1 MPRRLFIGGNWKCNG
16 TVSSLTELINAFN
29 AAGDLKTD
37 RDIVIAPTALHI
49 SLAKNLLRKEIE
61 VSAQNIWK
69 VNGYGAF
76 TGELSA
82 PMLKDFGVNWTLL
95 GHSERR
101 HTVAAESDE
110 LIAEKTKI
118 ALANG
123 VKVILCIGELLE
135 DRESGKTMDVC
146 KAQLQAVVDVLEEK
160 DWENIVIAYE
170 PVWAIGTGKTATPD
184 VAEETHA
191 QIRAYMA
198 SAVSPAVAENVRI
211 IYGGSVSTKNC
222 ADLIK
227 KEDIDGFLVGGASLK
242 PDFVQI
248 INC

>member
-1 MPRRLFIGGNWKCNG
+1 MFLKFIR
-16 TVSSLTELINAFN
+16 I
-29 AAGDLKTD
+29 
-37 RDIVIAPTALHI
+37 
-49 SLAKNLLRKEIE
+49 
-61 VSAQNIWK
+61 
-69 VNGYGAF
+69 
-76 TGELSA
+76 
-82 PMLKDFGVNWTLL
+82 DFGINWTLV

-110 LIAEKTKI
+110 LIAEKTKV

-123 VKVILCIGELLE
+123 IKVILCIGELLE
-135 DRESGKTMDVC
+135 ERESGKTMDVC
-146 KAQLQAVVDVLEEK
+146 KAQLQAVVNAVEEK

-170 PVWAIGTGKTATPD
+170 PVWAIGTGKTATPE

-191 QIRAYMA
+191 EIRAFMA
-198 SAVSPAVAENVRI
+198 SAVSAAVAENVRI

-222 ADLIK
+222 ADLIA

>member
-1 MPRRLFIGGNWKCNG
+1 MARRLFIGGNWKCNG
-16 TVSSLTELINAFN
+16 TKASLTDLINTFN
-29 AAGDLKTD
+29 AAGEIKAD
-37 RDIVIAPTALHI
+37 RDVVIAPTAIHI
-49 SLAKNLLRKEIE
+49 GFVQGLLRPEIQIA
-61 VSAQNIWK
+61 AQNIWK
-69 VNGYGAF
+69 VNGYGAY
-76 TGELSA
+76 TGELCA
-82 PMLKDFGVNWTLL
+82 PMLKDFGINWTIL

-110 LIAEKTKI
+110 LIAEKVKV

-146 KAQLQAVVDVLEEK
+146 KAQLKAVVDVLEEK

-170 PVWAIGTGKTATPD
+170 PVWAIGTGKVATPD
-184 VAEETHA
+184 QAEETHA
-191 QIRAYMA
+191 AIRAYMA
-198 SAVSPAVAENVRI
+198 SSVSPAVAENVRI
-211 IYGGSVSTKNC
+211 IYGGSVNAKNC
-222 ADLIK
+222 DNLIS

-242 PDFVQI
+242 PEFIQI

>member
-1 MPRRLFIGGNWKCNG
+1 MLGIGLRRFHGRIVRSHAEGL
-16 TVSSLTELINAFN
+16 SSLCSES
-29 AAGDLKTD
+29 
-37 RDIVIAPTALHI
+37 RV
-49 SLAKNLLRKEIE
+49 
-61 VSAQNIWK
+61 
-69 VNGYGAF
+69 
-76 TGELSA
+76 
-82 PMLKDFGVNWTLL
+82 DFGINWTLV

-101 HTVAAESDE
+101 HTVAAESNE
-110 LIAEKTKI
+110 LIAEKTKV

-146 KAQLQAVVDVLEEK
+146 KAQLQAVVDAVEEK

-184 VAEETHA
+184 VAEETHS
-191 QIRAYMA
+191 QIRAFMA
-198 SAVSPAVAENVRI
+198 AAVSPAVAEQVRI

-222 ADLIK
+222 KDLIA

-242 PDFVQI
+242 PDFVDI